1 MKNEEL
7 EVLNQYCRLYFPVF
21 VKLVS
26 SFVKTLHRRLLWI
39 SRCNERMDTSA
50 TNDEFGLNATGI
62 VGCGISLFF
71 CVTAV
76 LAFLFFRPRTEPF
89 IIKQNLTLA
98 VGFTQIAL
106 LVSVAAYGKKGGCE
120 AMSVI
125 LHFTVTSCFMWC
137 LLDSLYIYFNQTNSS
152 HPFRK
157 NVYYLLFGWGLPMI
171 VLGMSLAI
179 GFALEKL
186 RERVLSL
193 YSCWP
198 SYHIV
203 WIFVIP
209 CMLTATINFIILSLT
224 LHNLRQPS
232 YDICA
237 RAVLERR
244 STRYSLKT
252 NSILLLSLCLG
263 WLFGLLSFYD
273 ANIRYQLIF
282 GLINGLQGLFL
293 FFFHCVFIVDTKGYY
308 QPGIHRCSHE
318 NGCLTDSERSNRDKA
333 HGQDSLVESR
343 RKISSRRHANENLPL
358 ISVGK
363 QISSQT
369 EISFRRQT
377 TRLKGE
383 QWSAEV
389 SVTAKNEQQ
398 QRAEKKSTNESRR
411 PTKPDHD
418 ALYPS
423 LPGTPEPYISEFEK
437 FAKLPQRKSLPSE
450 LIGKRPIKEAD
461 GLSKSLTVTSL
472 HNHKTSPVDSI
483 INKPP
488 SQSAL
493 TARLIVHENVKESHS
508 EPAIPPNLDK
518 PKGEGGNL
526 DSSHVV
532 IHSDSRKL
540 SVQSSASTA
549 SERKARKTSRTTPG
563 ASLNELESLFSN
575 PVYMKPQR
583 PSVSSLYGTG
593 AGRDGRKLSA
603 ETVPAPGSRTS
614 SRNTEETML

>member
-1 MKNEEL
+1 
-7 EVLNQYCRLYFPVF
+7 
-21 VKLVS
+21 
-26 SFVKTLHRRLLWI
+26 
-39 SRCNERMDTSA
+39 MDTA
-50 TNDEFGLNATGI
+50 TKDEFGLNPAGI

-106 LVSVAAYGKKGGCE
+106 LVSVAAYVKKGGCE

-137 LLDSLYIYFNQTNSS
+137 LLDSLHIYFNQTNSS

-179 GFALEKL
+179 GFALEKQG
-186 RERVLSL
+186 RRVFHRSL

-198 SYHIV
+198 SDHIV
-203 WIFVIP
+203 WIFVVP

-244 STRYSLKT
+244 STRYNLKT

-273 ANIRYQLIF
+273 DGQNNIRYHLIF

-318 NGCLTDSERSNRDKA
+318 NGCFTDSERSNRDKA
-333 HGQDSLVESR
+333 HGQDSL
-343 RKISSRRHANENLPL
+343 
-358 ISVGK
+358 
-363 QISSQT
+363 T

-377 TRLKGE
+377 TWLKGE

-398 QRAEKKSTNESRR
+398 QRAEQKSTNESRR

-423 LPGTPEPYISEFEK
+423 LPGTPEPHISEFEK

-461 GLSKSLTVTSL
+461 GLSKSVTVTSL
-472 HNHKTSPVDSI
+472 HSRRTSPVDSI
-483 INKPP
+483 INKP
-488 SQSAL
+488 SSHSAL

-508 EPAIPPNLDK
+508 EPAIPPNPDK
-518 PKGEGGNL
+518 PRGERGNL

-549 SERKARKTSRTTPG
+549 SSERKARKTSRTTLG

-575 PVYMKPQR
+575 PVYMKPHR

-614 SRNTEETML
+614 SQNTEETML

>member
-1 MKNEEL
+1 
-7 EVLNQYCRLYFPVF
+7 
-21 VKLVS
+21 
-26 SFVKTLHRRLLWI
+26 
-39 SRCNERMDTSA
+39 MDTA
-50 TNDEFGLNATGI
+50 TKDEFGLNPAGI

-106 LVSVAAYGKKGGCE
+106 LVSVAAYVKKEGCE

-137 LLDSLYIYFNQTNSS
+137 LLDSLHIYFNQTNSS

-179 GFALEKL
+179 GFALEKQRS
-186 RERVLSL
+186 RELSL

-198 SYHIV
+198 SDHIV

-209 CMLTATINFIILSLT
+209 CMLTATVNFIILSLT

-244 STRYSLKT
+244 STRYNLKT

-273 ANIRYQLIF
+273 DGQNNIRYHLIF

-318 NGCLTDSERSNRDKA
+318 NGCFTDSERSNRDKA
-333 HGQDSLVESR
+333 HGQDSL
-343 RKISSRRHANENLPL
+343 
-358 ISVGK
+358 
-363 QISSQT
+363 T

-377 TRLKGE
+377 TWLKGE

-398 QRAEKKSTNESRR
+398 QRAEQKSTNESRR

-423 LPGTPEPYISEFEK
+423 LPGTPEPHISEFEK

-450 LIGKRPIKEAD
+450 LIGKRPIREAD
-461 GLSKSLTVTSL
+461 GLSKSVTVTSL
-472 HNHKTSPVDSI
+472 HSRRTSPVDSI
-483 INKPP
+483 INKP
-488 SQSAL
+488 SSHSAL

-518 PKGEGGNL
+518 PKGERRNL

-549 SERKARKTSRTTPG
+549 SSERKARKTSRTTLG
-563 ASLNELESLFSN
+563 SSLNELESLFSN
-575 PVYMKPQR
+575 PVYMKPHR

-614 SRNTEETML
+614 SQNTEETML